1 MAYKWSPGKTFVI
14 FYFLIAA
21 WKHHSSN
28 TSAHREVCV
37 SKQRLIEVTWVSLQC
52 SKTFFDRSEWVISY
66 LWYVQNEHS
75 RIVWYIEKGEMT
87 EVSTNILRNF
97 LSIGAAWIHSR
108 VFACPTAN
116 TQLLVCRPSSIVI
129 SFGRKNLII
138 HSPQLHALFGPDV
151 EMGLRS
157 DGTALSLIFSNRDVL
172 VEGRGANDWRLIG
185 SSGLVYCVIWAIDCK
200 CSFRAAAR
208 TATTTKLTG
217 TGVVLDDVILDKR
230 ILAPAVDLEGDSAT
244 RSFMCASVCYISI
257 IS

>member
-1 MAYKWSPGKTFVI
+1 
-14 FYFLIAA
+14 
-21 WKHHSSN
+21 
-28 TSAHREVCV
+28 
-37 SKQRLIEVTWVSLQC
+37 
-52 SKTFFDRSEWVISY
+52 
-66 LWYVQNEHS
+66 
-75 RIVWYIEKGEMT
+75 MT

-172 VEGRGANDWRLIG
+172 VEGRGAND
-185 SSGLVYCVIWAIDCK
+185 
-200 CSFRAAAR
+200 
-208 TATTTKLTG
+208 
-217 TGVVLDDVILDKR
+217 
-230 ILAPAVDLEGDSAT
+230 
-244 RSFMCASVCYISI
+244 
-257 IS
+257 